1 MMLFHGIKYL
11 LSSQNPNFVI
21 SMNLVEI
28 EMLNQKSIETCS
40 ILTKNSIPLIKFV
53 VWKGHEQHEELC

>member
-11 LSSQNPNFVI
+11 LSSQNPKFVI
-21 SMNLVEI
+21 SMNWVEI

-40 ILTKNSIPLIKFV
+40 ILTKNSSPLIKIQLMYISSV
-53 VWKGHEQHEELC
+53 N